1 MIVRSFPTECP
12 GCGGMLEVSELH
24 CDHCGASVRG
34 SFSLQPF
41 AALSHEQREFLVTF
55 VLCRGNIKDVEKR
68 LGISYPTVRRRLEAV
83 IAGLASAQPTVSDIL
98 TALEHGEISAHEA
111 ATLMEHAAKAAAVT
125 NNTE

>member
-1 MIVRSFPTECP
+1 MIARSFPSQCP

-83 IAGLASAQPTVSDIL
+83 IAGLESGQPTVNDVL
-98 TALEHGEISAHEA
+98 TALEQGEISAREA
-111 ATLMEHAAKAAAVT
+111 ATLMEHAPRPGAVT